1 VSFGRSNTA
10 CGLQPPW
17 LCPTE
22 VVWSKDKEYRQ
33 CRCTRTALV
42 TAPFLFGTIINAA
55 FLEAGAS
62 PADPDQDT
70 VIRAVEDAKRVLN
83 IFPPGQRD
91 AVRTV
96 GGVA

>member
-1 VSFGRSNTA
+1 VGRSR
-10 CGLQPPW
+10 QRQ
-17 LCPTE
+17 
-22 VVWSKDKEYRQ
+22 SKWAGSTR
-33 CRCTRTALV
+33 RCTRTALV

-55 FLEAGAS
+55 FLKAGGS

-83 IFPPGQRD
+83 IFHPGQRH

-96 GGVA
+96 GGVAQGKHGG